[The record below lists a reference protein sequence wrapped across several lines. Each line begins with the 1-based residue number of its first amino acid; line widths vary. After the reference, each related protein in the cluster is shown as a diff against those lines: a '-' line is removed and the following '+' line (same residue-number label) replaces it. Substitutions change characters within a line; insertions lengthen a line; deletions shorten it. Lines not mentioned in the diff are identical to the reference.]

1 MPAGCGREQITMART
16 LAALP
21 AGSRITDYISLGV
34 VAKFF
39 PVEKIHEVLE
49 QTRRAS
55 VRERD
60 LPAHVVVYYVIALAL
75 YMRSSYRE
83 VLRCLL
89 EGVQWLLDPS
99 VAVKVAGKSGISQAR
114 SRLGSEP
121 LRKLYEAIVE
131 PIATKR
137 TKGAWYR
144 QWRLIS
150 LDGSTLDTADTVENE
165 KAFGRPGASRG
176 SSAFPKIR
184 FVALLENGTHVL
196 WAARM
201 SKYRTAETTLAQQV
215 LPALRPGMLCLA
227 DRFFPGYKLWRMAA
241 RTRADLLWRIR
252 QNARLDIDRRLPDGS
267 YLSRI
272 YLSTSDRRNQ
282 RKGIVVRVIDYR
294 LKDVKDA
301 EAIYR
306 LITTILDPTL
316 APAQELAALYHERWE
331 VGVSSQGHIVQSV
344 QDRPRPKDSGLVAGE
359 ASWRASK
366 TTEPSD
372 NILGKECAQRTR
384 LQRTVNA
391 DVASLHE
398 SPVAETVY
406 NVRKQQGLAETSPTR
421 RLSPAGYQRRHGVKE
436 DVETGETL
444 GAWRRKL
451 VEEMTAITVSGKC
464 SHRHQG
470 GGSGRS
476 TVDGRAA
483 KRARRE
489 GPGPVSTPL
498 TKVRQG

>member
-1 MPAGCGREQITMART
+1 MLAGCGREQITMART

-99 VAVKVAGKSGISQAR
+99 VAVKVAAKSGISQAR

-121 LRKLYEAIVE
+121 LLKLYEAIVE

-331 VGVSSQGHIVQSV
+331 VETALDELKTHLRGAQIVL
-344 QDRPRPKDSGLVAGE
+344 R
-359 ASWRASK
+359 SK
-366 TTEPSD
+366 TPELVQQEFWGLLMAHYAIRGLMHEAALKANEDPDRLSFLHSVRVVQRRMARYVAIPPSA
-372 NILGKECAQRTR
+372 E
-384 LQRTVNA
+384 
-391 DVASLHE
+391 E
-398 SPVAETVY
+398 SPA
-406 NVRKQQGLAETSPTR
+406 
-421 RLSPAGYQRRHGVKE
+421 
-436 DVETGETL
+436 
-444 GAWRRKL
+444 
-451 VEEMTAITVSGKC
+451 
-464 SHRHQG
+464 
-470 GGSGRS
+470 
-476 TVDGRAA
+476 
-483 KRARRE
+483 
-489 GPGPVSTPL
+489 
-498 TKVRQG
+498 